1 MSETGAAQLRLEL
14 HLEATGRGRRM
25 VARLSDGTVLASGR
39 HYTHLLENV
48 RKVAADRYPGE
59 LKLVLMVG
67 KAHPSR
73 VGGYSV
79 GRPAGLKAQD
89 PAPVR

>member
-1 MSETGAAQLRLEL
+1 MSTTGAAQPRLEL
-14 HLEATGRGRRM
+14 LLEATGRGRRM

-48 RKVAADRYPGE
+48 RKAAAARYPGE
-59 LKLVLMVG
+59 VKLVLMVG
-67 KAHPSR
+67 KAHPAR
-73 VGGYSV
+73 AAAYSV
-79 GRPAGLKAQD
+79 GRPARLKAED

>member
-1 MSETGAAQLRLEL
+1 MSTTGVAQRRLEL

-48 RKVAADRYPGE
+48 RKAAATRTRAT
-59 LKLVLMVG
+59 LKLALMVG
-67 KAHPSR
+67 KAHPAR
-73 VGGYSV
+73 G
-79 GRPAGLKAQD
+79 AA
-89 PAPVR
+89 